1 MTRAEKAA
9 QRILDLQSHVKD
21 LYAPMF
27 SSISWFSPV
36 FFLHALSLCHFAKFI
51 LRSFPQGYPHISH
64 FISPIF
70 PYVLPCDA
78 NSQKNRD
85 ADLEASQSELTFL
98 RLQLR
103 ALEVQCSAYIPFGA
117 DEDLSE
123 SIKNW
128 KLEWADIDQ
137 RTKAR
142 RKKRKD
148 VMGTVDELGTAVHG
162 SR

>member
-1 MTRAEKAA
+1 MA
-9 QRILDLQSHVKD
+9 
-21 LYAPMF
+21 F
-27 SSISWFSPV
+27 SSLLPTCPFYLPFRQLHPPLTLPKHFST
-36 FFLHALSLCHFAKFI
+36 SFI
-51 LRSFPQGYPHISH
+51 YTSDFPPHS
-64 FISPIF
+64 
-70 PYVLPCDA
+70 PCDS
-78 NSQKNRD
+78 NPQKNSD

-117 DEDLSE
+117 DEELSE

-142 RKKRKD
+142 RRKRKGGVD
-148 VMGTVDELGTAVHG
+148 NVDELGTAVHG
-162 SR
+162 SK